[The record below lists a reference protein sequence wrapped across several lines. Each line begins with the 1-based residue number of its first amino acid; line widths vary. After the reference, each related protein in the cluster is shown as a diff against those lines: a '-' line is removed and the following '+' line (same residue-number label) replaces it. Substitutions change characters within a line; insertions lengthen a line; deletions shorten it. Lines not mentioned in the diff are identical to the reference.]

1 MDLNKQD
8 TWPDKLLDHLQR
20 HQAIFRDWELQ
31 RAGGQGGRS
40 VSGADYDRALDQLRK
55 VLNNYTL
62 HGYHCTRLT
71 RGENALIRSTG
82 MQLPNEAM
90 LRQRIE
96 ILRDSGLVDAATAA
110 ELVAEN
116 QAAEANRAG
125 RIWFCFFPPNLESE
139 TGLSSLLGYWGG
151 EALYNSHDTHS
162 VRGSLLAGIGTPCL
176 VEAEVPISSLRGPS
190 FLDMKVARQ
199 FLIWNGLKTR
209 ETVLHEDCAIHPLKA
224 ASISRVI
231 EFPDPDF
238 VALTGCETWRKRL
251 TVGVG

>member
-1 MDLNKQD
+1 
-8 TWPDKLLDHLQR
+8 
-20 HQAIFRDWELQ
+20 
-31 RAGGQGGRS
+31 
-40 VSGADYDRALDQLRK
+40 VSGPDYDRALGELRK

-71 RGENALIRSTG
+71 REETALIRSGG
-82 MQLPNEAM
+82 MQLPNEAV

-96 ILRDSGLVDAATAA
+96 SLRDRGLMDAATAA
-110 ELVAEN
+110 DLIADN
-116 QAAEANRAG
+116 QAAEKNRAG
-125 RIWFCFFPPNLESE
+125 RIWFCFFPPNLDSE

-151 EALYNSHDTHS
+151 EALYNSHDTHA
-162 VRGSLLAGIGTPCL
+162 VRGPLLAGIGTPCL

-209 ETVLHEDCAIHPLKA
+209 ETVLHEDCAIRPLKA
-224 ASISRVI
+224 TSISRVI

-238 VALTGCETWRKRL
+238 IALTGCDSWRKQP
-251 TVGVG
+251 TVGAS